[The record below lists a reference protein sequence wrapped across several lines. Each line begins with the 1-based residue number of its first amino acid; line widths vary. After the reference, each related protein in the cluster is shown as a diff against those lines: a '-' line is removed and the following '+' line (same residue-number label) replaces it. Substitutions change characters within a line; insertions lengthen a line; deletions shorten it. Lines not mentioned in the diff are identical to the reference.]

1 MVMKKNIFITV
12 MSNNTPETMTYQKR
26 YSEKNTEESA
36 QRKVD
41 GIMKKTSTVYQKWFA
56 INTRHYL
63 KKEN

>member
-1 MVMKKNIFITV
+1 